1 MLRKLLGL
9 TVAVGMLS
17 LLAGSA
23 QAGIFLPHSSTLEVQ
38 LGALPTL
45 TTTGKYQFGGWATL
59 TNNGLGH
66 DLSDTVSIWKDT
78 VIAGTSL
85 LTGVALISGLQMTI
99 TNNSAA
105 FTASFSQ
112 ANPVGGGLISPSSTP
127 YSGTLCPGGCL
138 GGGENFGGRFLL
150 NILGGTGQINLIGPS
165 GSIGVG
171 GFVSLPIG
179 AGAILV
185 TAAPFITGKARITN
199 ITTNIISIP
208 GRAATGVIGVGVTLK
223 PAATEVVRTFT
234 TGGNFITS
242 FPSAILLTQGTVT
255 LGGTNALGS
264 ATAAGQVTLIS
275 PLRIDTAAL
284 GVGVIPGFVL
294 KTFVFVPEPGT
305 VLLLVSG
312 AAGLIFIGRK
322 RMKG

>member
-1 MLRKLLGL
+1 MLRKLLSL

-45 TTTGKYQFGGWATL
+45 TTTGKYQHGGWATL
-59 TNNGLGH
+59 TNNGLDH
-66 DLSDTVSIWKDT
+66 DLSDTASIWNST

-85 LTGVALISGLQMTI
+85 LTGVVLISGLQMTI
-99 TNNSAA
+99 ANKSAT
-105 FTASFSQ
+105 FTASFATS
-112 ANPVGGGLISPSSTP
+112 NPVGGGLISPSSTP

-138 GGGENFGGRFLL
+138 GGPEAFNGRFLL
-150 NILGGTGQINLIGPS
+150 NINGLTASIPLTGVN

-185 TAAPFITGKARITN
+185 TAAPFITGKARITG

-234 TGGNFITS
+234 TLGNFITS
-242 FPSAILLTQGTVT
+242 NPGGILLTQNTVT
-255 LGGTNALGS
+255 VGGTNALGS
-264 ATAAGQVTLIS
+264 ATQAGQVTLIS

-284 GVGVIPGFVL
+284 NIGVIPGFVL